1 MKISFNWLKEY
12 IDTDLSLKEISG
24 ILTSIG
30 LEVESVEPF
39 ETVKGGLEG
48 IIIGEVLK
56 CRKHPDA
63 DKLTVT
69 EVNVGEEKPLQI
81 VCGAPNVAE
90 GQKVPVAL
98 VGTTLYKG
106 DESFVIKNAKIRG
119 EFSEGMICAEDEIG
133 LGTSHEGIMVL
144 EKSAIPGTPA
154 KKYFNIETDYTLEI
168 GLTPNRIDA
177 ASHYGVARDL
187 AAYLAVMGKGKL
199 NLPSVEG
206 FKTDNAK
213 LHIPVEIV
221 NPEACFRYAGLT
233 VSGVK
238 VGPSPQWLQNRLLAI
253 GQRPINNV
261 VDITNFVL
269 HEVGQPLHAFNA
281 DKIKGQKV
289 VVRTLNENSPF
300 TTLDEEERKLAAD
313 DLMICNTENGM
324 CMAGVFG
331 GIESGVDENTKNVF
345 LESAY
350 FNPDYIRRTS
360 RRHGLFTDASFRFER
375 GVDPNI
381 TIYALK
387 RAAMLI
393 KEVAGGTI
401 SSEIVDEYPS
411 PVAGFKVEVSY
422 TNIQRLIGKEIEK
435 PIIKTI
441 LKALDIKL
449 IEEKGDTLKLEVAP
463 YRVDVQRE
471 ADVIEEIL
479 RIYGYDKIPVT
490 SKVVSSIAPSEK
502 PDRTRLKN
510 IIADML
516 TGQGFNEMM
525 SNSLSKSSYYEK
537 SVSYPSENLALILN
551 PLSIDL
557 NCMRQTLLFG
567 VLESVIYNQNR
578 KNSDLRLFE
587 FGNCYSFHAEAG
599 KKGTLDRYREEEHL
613 SIAITGNFITQNW
626 NAPAK
631 AGDFF
636 VLKGYAEAVLKRM
649 GIQPETLIMKTISGD
664 IYSEGTELWQKDKKI
679 GMLGT
684 VSKKLLKE
692 FDIKNDVF
700 FADLNW
706 TLIFN
711 SLVPDSVS
719 YREIPKYPEVKR
731 DLAMIL
737 NTGVSFAEIRELA
750 FATEKKLLKKV
761 FIFDVYQGENIEK
774 GKKSYAVSFILQ
786 DNEKTLTDFQI
797 DKMMDGLA
805 ETFEKKLGAVIRK

>member
-48 IIIGEVLK
+48 VVIGEVLK

-69 EVNVGEEKPLQI
+69 EVNVGGNKTLQI

-98 VGTTLYKG
+98 VGTTVYKG
-106 DESFVIKNAKIRG
+106 EESLVIKNAKIRG

-133 LGTSHEGIMVL
+133 LGNSHEGIMVL
-144 EKSAIPGTPA
+144 DKSALPGTPA
-154 KKYFNIETDYTLEI
+154 KLYFNVETDYTLEI

-199 NLPSVEG
+199 HLPSVDG
-206 FKTDNAK
+206 FKSDNTK

-233 VSGVK
+233 ISGVN

-289 VVRTLNENSPF
+289 VVRTLKENSPF
-300 TTLDEEERKLAAD
+300 TTLDEEKRKLAAD

-331 GIESGVDENTKNVF
+331 GIESGVDENTRNVF

-401 SSEIVDEYPS
+401 SSEIVDEYPN
-411 PVAGFKVEVSY
+411 PVAGFRVEVSY

-502 PDRTRLKN
+502 PDRTKLKN
-510 IIADML
+510 MVADML
-516 TGQGFNEMM
+516 VGQGFNEMM
-525 SNSLSKSSYYEK
+525 SNSLSKSAYYEK

-587 FGNCYSFHAEAG
+587 FGNCYSFNSKAG
-599 KKGTLDRYREEEHL
+599 KKGTLDRYTEEEHL
-613 SIAITGNFITQNW
+613 SIAITGNFSAQNW

-631 AGDFF
+631 ASDFF
-636 VLKGYAEAVLKRM
+636 VLKGYVEAVLKRL
-649 GIQPETLIMKTISGD
+649 GIQSETLKMKPVTGD
-664 IYSEGTELWQKDKKI
+664 VYNEGTELWQKDKKI

-684 VSKKLLKE
+684 LSKKILKE
-692 FDIKNDVF
+692 FDIKNELYY
-700 FADLNW
+700 ADLNW

-711 SLVPDSVS
+711 SLIPDSVS

-761 FIFDVYQGENIEK
+761 FIFDVYQGDNIEK

-786 DNEKTLTDFQI
+786 DTEKTLTDFQI
-797 DKMMDGLA
+797 DKIMDGLA

>member
-1 MKISFNWLKEY
+1 MKISLNWLKEY

-30 LEVESVEPF
+30 LEVESVEPY
-39 ETVKGGLEG
+39 ETIKGGLEG
-48 IIIGEVLK
+48 IVIGEVLK

-69 EVNVGEEKPLQI
+69 EVNVGGEKALQI

-144 EKSAIPGTPA
+144 DKSAVPGTPA
-154 KKYFNIETDYTLEI
+154 KKYFDIETDYTLEI

-187 AAYLAVMGKGKL
+187 AAYLAVTGKGKL
-199 NLPSVEG
+199 HLPSVEK
-206 FKTDNAK
+206 FKTDNTK

-233 VSGVK
+233 VSDVK
-238 VGPSPQWLQNRLLAI
+238 VGPSPQWLQNRLLTI

-281 DKIKGQKV
+281 DKIKGGKV
-289 VVRTLNENSPF
+289 VVKTLKDNSPF

-331 GIESGVDENTKNVF
+331 GIESGVDENTQNVF

-350 FNPDYIRRTS
+350 FNPDFIRRTS

-375 GVDPNI
+375 GVDPNMI
-381 TIYALK
+381 IYALK
-387 RAAMLI
+387 RAAILI

-411 PVAGFKVEVSY
+411 PVSGFKVEVSY

-449 IEEKGDTLKLEVAP
+449 IEENGDTLKLEVAP

-502 PDRTRLKN
+502 PDRTKLKN
-510 IIADML
+510 LVADML
-516 TGQGFNEMM
+516 VGQGFNEMM
-525 SNSLSKSSYYEK
+525 SNSLSRSAYYER
-537 SVSYPSENLALILN
+537 SVSYPAENLAFILN

-567 VLESVIYNQNR
+567 VLETVVYNQNR

-587 FGNCYSFHAEAG
+587 FGNCYSFNSEAG
-599 KKGTLDRYREEEHL
+599 KKGTLDRYTEEDHL

-631 AGDFF
+631 ASDFF
-636 VLKGYAEAVLKRM
+636 VLKGYAEAVLKRL
-649 GIQPETLIMKTISGD
+649 GIQPETLIRKTVSGD
-664 IYSEGTELWQKDKKI
+664 IFSEGTELWQKDKKI

-684 VSKKLLKE
+684 LSKKLLKE
-692 FDIKNDVF
+692 FDIKNEVF
-700 FADLNW
+700 YADLNW

-711 SLVPDSVS
+711 SLVPDAVA
-719 YREIPKYPEVKR
+719 YKEIPKYPEVKR

-737 NTGVSFAEIRELA
+737 NRGVSFADIRELA
-750 FATEKKLLKKV
+750 FVTEKKLLKKV
-761 FIFDVYQGENIEK
+761 FIFDVYQGDNIEK

-786 DNEKTLTDFQI
+786 DTEKTLTDFQI
-797 DKMMDGLA
+797 DKIMDSLA
-805 ETFEKKLGAVIRK
+805 ETYEKKLGAVIRK

>member
-1 MKISFNWLKEY
+1 MKISLNWLKEY

-30 LEVESVEPF
+30 LEVESVEPY
-39 ETVKGGLEG
+39 ETIKGGLEG
-48 IIIGEVLK
+48 IVIGEVLK

-69 EVNVGEEKPLQI
+69 EVNVGGEKALQI

-144 EKSAIPGTPA
+144 DKSAVPGTPA
-154 KKYFNIETDYTLEI
+154 KKYFDIETDYTLEI

-187 AAYLAVMGKGKL
+187 AAYLAVTGKGKL
-199 NLPSVEG
+199 HLPSVEK
-206 FKTDNAK
+206 FKTDNTK

-233 VSGVK
+233 VSDVK

-261 VDITNFVL
+261 ADITNFVL

-281 DKIKGQKV
+281 DKIKGGKV
-289 VVRTLNENSPF
+289 VVKTLKDNSPF

-331 GIESGVDENTKNVF
+331 GIESGVDENTQNVF

-350 FNPDYIRRTS
+350 FNPDFIRRTS

-381 TIYALK
+381 IIYALK
-387 RAAMLI
+387 RAAILI

-411 PVAGFKVEVSY
+411 PVSGFKVEVSY

-449 IEEKGDTLKLEVAP
+449 IEENGDTLKLEVAP

-502 PDRTRLKN
+502 PDRTKLKN
-510 IIADML
+510 LVADML
-516 TGQGFNEMM
+516 VGQGFNEMM
-525 SNSLSKSSYYEK
+525 SNSLSRSAYYER
-537 SVSYPSENLALILN
+537 SVSYPAENLAFILN

-567 VLESVIYNQNR
+567 VLETVVYNQNR

-587 FGNCYSFHAEAG
+587 FGNCYSFNSEAG
-599 KKGTLDRYREEEHL
+599 KKGTLDRYTEEDHL

-631 AGDFF
+631 ASDFF
-636 VLKGYAEAVLKRM
+636 VLKGYAEAVLKRL
-649 GIQPETLIMKTISGD
+649 GIQPETLIRKTVSGD
-664 IYSEGTELWQKDKKI
+664 IFSEGTELWQKDKKI

-684 VSKKLLKE
+684 LSKKLLKE
-692 FDIKNDVF
+692 FDIKNEVF
-700 FADLNW
+700 YADLNW

-711 SLVPDSVS
+711 SLVPDAVA
-719 YREIPKYPEVKR
+719 YKEIPKYPEVKR

-737 NTGVSFAEIRELA
+737 NRGVSFADIRELA
-750 FATEKKLLKKV
+750 FVTEKKLLKKV
-761 FIFDVYQGENIEK
+761 FIFDVYQGDNIEK

-786 DNEKTLTDFQI
+786 DTEKTLTDFQI
-797 DKMMDGLA
+797 DKIMDSLA
-805 ETFEKKLGAVIRK
+805 ETYEKKLGAVIRK